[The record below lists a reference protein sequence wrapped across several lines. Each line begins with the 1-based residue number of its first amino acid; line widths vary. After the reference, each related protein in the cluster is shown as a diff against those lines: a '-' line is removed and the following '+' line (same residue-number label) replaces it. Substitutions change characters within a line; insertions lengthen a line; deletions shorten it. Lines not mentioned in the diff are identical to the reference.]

1 MSVFSSHPRPQYGR
15 LFGAL
20 LVTAGVIAG
29 SLYFGNVIRAPLTA
43 SYLNVLG
50 NDVLEARETVF
61 PQPTP
66 FDDEG
71 TIISILAGG
80 QGVAVR
86 LRGGRGYIQAYA
98 PPEQSVPIVEG
109 LVRIRG
115 ALTEISCAYANTLFE
130 ERCTPTVLIE
140 SIESV
145 SVSPM

>member
-1 MSVFSSHPRPQYGR
+1 MV
-15 LFGAL
+15 
-20 LVTAGVIAG
+20 LVSAGVIAG

-50 NDVLEARETVF
+50 GDEPEVRETVF

-66 FDDEG
+66 FDGEG

-80 QGVAVR
+80 QGIAVR
-86 LRGGRGYIQAYA
+86 LSGGKGYVQAYA
-98 PPEQSVPIVEG
+98 APEQLVPIVEG

-140 SIESV
+140 SIETV
-145 SVSPM
+145 PVSPL